1 MLLEEYT
8 KAEDLTSECLKDED
22 DQLWFENSDGRWIIV
37 TESSWASF
45 TEHAHKYMSTGRILN
60 AIALTKDE
68 WEMEPDDIDEI
79 IEGYEEEIADRYV

>member
-1 MLLEEYT
+1 
-8 KAEDLTSECLKDED
+8 
-22 DQLWFENSDGRWIIV
+22 V

-45 TEHAHKYMSTGRILN
+45 TEHAHEYMSTGRILN

-79 IEGYEEEIADRYV
+79 IEGYEEEIADRYI